1 MASPGVLLHDIELGF
16 TDDHAGYLPVMS
28 GLDLSVAPT
37 EFVAIVGPSGC
48 GKSTLL
54 RAISGLQPLQGG
66 DIRWPQAQTPR
77 GRLRSALVF
86 QSPRL
91 LPWRTVRQNVAYGL
105 EALGVSKPE
114 AGRRGLELLS
124 TVGLADFADA
134 YPRQLSGGMQQR
146 VNLARAL
153 AVDPDVILLDEPFAS
168 LDAQTREGMQGYLS
182 QVWQQGQKAA
192 LLVTHQV
199 DEAVYLADRVIVLSK
214 RPSRIVKEVIIDI
227 PRPRDVAD
235 KRSDRYRRL
244 EDQIWQAL
252 EPSLEAIT

>member
-16 TDDHAGYLPVMS
+16 TGNRAGYLPVMS
-28 GLDLSVAPT
+28 GLDLSVGPT

-66 DIRWPQAQTPR
+66 DIRWPQAQTAR

-105 EALGVSKPE
+105 EALGVAKPE
-114 AGRRGLELLS
+114 AGRRSLELLS

-153 AVDPDVILLDEPFAS
+153 VVDPDVILLDEPFAS

-182 QVWQQGQKAA
+182 RVWQQGQKAA

-227 PRPRDVAD
+227 PRPRDVRD

-244 EDQIWQAL
+244 EDQIWRAL
-252 EPSLEAIT
+252 EPSLEAIR